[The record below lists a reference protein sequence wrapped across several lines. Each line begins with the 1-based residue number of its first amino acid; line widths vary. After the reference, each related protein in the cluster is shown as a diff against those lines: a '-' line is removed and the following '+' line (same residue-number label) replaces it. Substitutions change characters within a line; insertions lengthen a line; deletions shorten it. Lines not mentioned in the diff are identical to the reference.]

1 MAKQTIESIAQDAGY
16 PLTQVY
22 NLAWRLNAVYAGQRE
37 ASMAAR
43 RVGKRFFTRLATYT
57 TDHDADGWH
66 ATVYP
71 DTARARTFGLLG

>member
-1 MAKQTIESIAQDAGY
+1 MPKQTIESIARDSGY

-22 NLAWRLNAVYAGQRE
+22 NLAWRLNAVYAGRRE

-43 RVGKRFFTRLATYT
+43 RVSKRFFTQLATYT

-71 DTARARTFGLLG
+71 DTARARMFGLLG